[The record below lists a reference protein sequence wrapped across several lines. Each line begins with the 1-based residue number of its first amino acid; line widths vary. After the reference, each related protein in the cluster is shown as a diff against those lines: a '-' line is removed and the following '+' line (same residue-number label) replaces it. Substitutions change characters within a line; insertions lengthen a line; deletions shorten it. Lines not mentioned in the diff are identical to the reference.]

1 MLVLRTAMVEGPRRA
16 MFAGLG
22 ICTGY
27 LIWGVLVSV
36 GIGAV
41 LSVSNLAYHLLRIVG
56 AGYLL
61 YLGIRLLRQRESLR
75 FDTTN
80 PATGLQQ
87 QAGSSRC
94 FVRGLLTNLL
104 NPKVGVF
111 YVTFLP
117 QFIPSGVNVVGFSV
131 LLALIHDVEGILW
144 FAALT
149 LATQPLVHWLCR
161 PKILTILNRVPIVLF
176 AIGHCSTVRDRA
188 VVPRP
193 DSRLGF
199 GNTRPHIHRYAELL
213 GLLHKGGEQLPS
225 L

>member
-94 FVRGLLTNLL
+94 FVRGLLT
-104 NPKVGVF
+104 
-111 YVTFLP
+111 
-117 QFIPSGVNVVGFSV
+117 VVGFSV

-161 PKILTILNRVPIVLF
+161 PKILTILNRVPTVLL

>member
-1 MLVLRTAMVEGPRRA
+1 MTSNLSVWTALLAFTGAAGLLTIVPGLDTMLVVRTAMVEGPRRA

-22 ICTGY
+22 ICTGC

-36 GIGAV
+36 GLGAIF
-41 LSVSNLAYHLLRIVG
+41 SVSNVAYHLLRIVG

-61 YLGIRLLRQRESLR
+61 YLGIRLLGQREPVQ
-75 FDTTN
+75 FDMAN
-80 PATGLQQ
+80 PATGLQRK
-87 QAGSSRC
+87 AGASRW

-117 QFIPSGVNVVGFSV
+117 QFVPNGVNVVGFSV

-144 FAALT
+144 FAVLT

-161 PKILTILNRVPIVLF
+161 PKILTILNRVTGGVFILF
-176 AIGHCSTVRDRA
+176 GA
-188 VVPRP
+188 
-193 DSRLGF
+193 RLALE
-199 GNTRPHIHRYAELL
+199 RKE
-213 GLLHKGGEQLPS
+213 
-225 L
+225 